1 MSRVRRLPAL
11 AVLAAALLL
20 VAGCG
25 KTVVDD
31 AKTEAALEQE
41 LEGSVDGEIRT
52 VECPSGV
59 EVEAGMTFECAVAL
73 TGGKEET
80 VTLRIANEDA
90 DLEVT
95 DLQPAK

>member
-11 AVLAAALLL
+11 AVLVAALLL
-20 VAGCG
+20 AAGCG

-31 AKTEAALEQE
+31 AKTEATLEQE
-41 LEGSVDGEIRT
+41 LGGSVEGKIRA
-52 VECPSGV
+52 VDCPAGV
-59 EVEAGMTFECAVAL
+59 EVEAGASFECAVAL
-73 TGGKEET
+73 SGGREET

-95 DLQPAK
+95 DLKPAG